1 MSLAGKKILLGVCGS
16 IAAYKAA
23 SLLRLLTKAGAEVK
37 VLMSPGAK
45 DFITPLTFATLSGHP
60 VYSSFADADSGRWY
74 SHIELSLWADLLLIA
89 PVSAN
94 TLGKMAAGLCDN
106 LLLATFLSAR
116 CPVMIAPAM
125 DLDMWKNPATMRNI
139 EILQK
144 DGILLIPVAKGP
156 LASGLDG
163 EGRMAEPEDILGR
176 VADFF
181 KQGQVL
187 TGHKVLISAGPTYE
201 AIDPVRFIGNQ
212 SSGKMGIALA
222 DKAAEMGAEVTL
234 VLGPSAYTPRHSSIS
249 LIKVVSAAE
258 MKEKVDAEYEK
269 TDICIMSAAVADY
282 RPETIAG
289 EKIKKK
295 EGQLQ
300 LNLVKTNDILAGLG
314 EQKKKQQL
322 LVGFALETRDEE
334 NYAHDKMTRKNLDLV
349 VMNSLRDASAG
360 FGTDTNK
367 VLILNRWG
375 GRKETALLSKMEIA
389 AEIWNQILLCKNKM
403 K

>member
-23 SLLRLLTKAGAEVK
+23 SLLRGLTKAGAEVK
-37 VLMSPGAK
+37 VLMSPGAR
-45 DFITPLTFATLSGHP
+45 DFIAPLTFATLSGHP
-60 VYSSFADADSGRWY
+60 VYSAFADADSGVWH
-74 SHIELSLWADLLLIA
+74 SHVELGLWADLLLLA
-89 PVSAN
+89 PASAN
-94 TLGKMAAGLCDN
+94 TLSKMAVGLCDN

-125 DLDMWKNPATMRNI
+125 DLDMWKHPATRRNL

-144 DGILLIPVAKGP
+144 DGVLLIPVAKGQ
-156 LASGLDG
+156 LASGLEG
-163 EGRMAEPEDILGR
+163 EGRMAEPEEILGR
-176 VADFF
+176 VEEYL
-181 KQGQVL
+181 KRGQTLAGYRV
-187 TGHKVLISAGPTYE
+187 VISAGPTYE
-201 AIDPVRFIGNQ
+201 AIDPVRFIGNH

-234 VLGPSAYTPRHSSIS
+234 VLGPSPHTPRHSSIS

-258 MKEKVDAEYEK
+258 MKEKMDAAFEK
-269 TDICIMSAAVADY
+269 ADICIMSAAVADY

-295 EGQLQ
+295 EGSLQ

-314 EQKKKQQL
+314 QIKNHAQL

-334 NYAHDKMTRKNLDLV
+334 NYARDKMIRKNLDLV
-349 VMNSLRDASAG
+349 VMNSLRDTGAG

-367 VLILNRWG
+367 VLILDRWG
-375 GRKETALLSKMEIA
+375 GWKETALLSKTEIA
-389 AEIWNQILLCKNKM
+389 AEIWKQILLCKNKM
-403 K
+403 E